1 MNFLSSPIMCPT
13 RELTVSSVEGNYLL
27 LCTSFMFLVWVF
39 DFFFCLCLLFLVV
52 LCGFLFCFGW
62 LVLFSVVLFCF
73 VCHILLHTA
82 FLCLVWLLYS
92 SCSTTVMHKMLSSW
106 TTPGSFWEKIL
117 MIPCAES
124 DGAIESPK
132 AKVDKWTHHKTRLV
146 WILVRG
152 STWERWS

>member
-39 DFFFCLCLLFLVV
+39 DFFFVCVCFFWWFCV
-52 LCGFLFCFGW
+52 GFCFVLVGW
-62 LVLFSVVLFCF
+62 YCFLLFCF

-82 FLCLVWLLYS
+82 FLGLVWLLYS

-106 TTPGSFWEKIL
+106 ITPGSFWEKIL

-132 AKVDKWTHHKTRLV
+132 AKVDKWTHHKMRLV